1 MAKFILTFKG
11 AVIKEYEAADVIGI
25 GRRPDNTICIDNMAV
40 SGMHAKIEKK
50 GDEYVLTDLN
60 SRNGTFVNGKRV
72 SQVTLKAND
81 QITIGKHILVLK
93 DRVAESKAVATDT
106 EEEEGRLG
114 DTMLIDMAAQREAMG
129 REDAEAA
136 AVAKEAEPLGI
147 MTVIPSSGRPVE
159 VELRKKITVIGKGEE
174 ADIEIKGLFV
184 GKRSAMISRRPQ
196 GYFIT
201 QIEGMTKTKLNGEPL
216 KPDHLV
222 RLSDGDN
229 IEVGGVRMIFTL
241 KS

>member
-11 AVIKEYEAADVIGI
+11 AVIREYEAADIMGI

-40 SGMHAKIEKK
+40 SGMHAKIERK
-50 GDEYVLTDLN
+50 GDEYMLTDLN
-60 SRNGTFVNGKRV
+60 SRNGTYVNGKRI

-81 QITIGKHILVLK
+81 QIAIGKHILVLK
-93 DRVAESKAVATDT
+93 DRVAEGKAVAP

-114 DTMLIDMAAQREAMG
+114 DTMFIDMTAQRAAMG

-136 AVAKEAEPLGI
+136 AVAKAAEPLAI
-147 MTVIPSSGRPVE
+147 MTVIPSSGRPME
-159 VELRKKITVIGKGEE
+159 VELRKKITVIGKGEG
-174 ADIEIKGLFV
+174 ADIEIKGFFV

-201 QIEGMTKTKLNGEPL
+201 QIEGMTKVKLNGEPL
-216 KPDHLV
+216 KANHLV
-222 RLSDGDN
+222 KLSDGDN

-241 KS
+241 K